1 MTTLVRSAEA
11 HLLVCG
17 KPRPRP
23 GAVVRYPNHIP
34 TQRVV
39 LALVAT
45 RRAEDKQERR
55 QKRKGQVESFMR
67 NSKWNITCAIAVGA
81 FTSVADAQPAPS
93 MTDSIEGHLAAG
105 KNAAGGRDNTPDFY
119 GLVTAICLAPLNAPT
134 RPDAPPPRINPNRAS
149 TYLEPKKAFDDLYW
163 MGTASRSTWALTTSD
178 GIILYDTQ
186 GVYDAEDVIVGGL
199 KKLGLDPVTVK
210 YVIISHAHENEVGGA
225 KMMQERYGAHI
236 VMGAGDWDM
245 VDQSVN
251 GFPKGKPKRDI
262 VATDGMKITLGD
274 RTVTIYLMPG
284 HTPGTISGIFQVHD
298 HGKLLT
304 VAYSGGTEFNFVNDV
319 PHFDTYLASE
329 RKFAVIAAAA
339 GATVILGN
347 QSQFDGAAVKLRM
360 LADRR
365 PEEAHP
371 LEVGAA
377 AVARYF
383 KIEDE
388 CAQAVRL
395 KLLTHQHDAQPGQ

>member
-1 MTTLVRSAEA
+1 M
-11 HLLVCG
+11 
-17 KPRPRP
+17 
-23 GAVVRYPNHIP
+23 
-34 TQRVV
+34 
-39 LALVAT
+39 
-45 RRAEDKQERR
+45 
-55 QKRKGQVESFMR
+55 
-67 NSKWNITCAIAVGA
+67 
-81 FTSVADAQPAPS
+81 
-93 MTDSIEGHLAAG
+93 
-105 KNAAGGRDNTPDFY
+105 
-119 GLVTAICLAPLNAPT
+119 
-134 RPDAPPPRINPNRAS
+134 NPNRAS

-163 MGTASRSTWALTTSD
+163 MGTPSRSTWALTTSD

-186 GVYDAEDVIVGGL
+186 GVYDSEDVIAGGL
-199 KKLGLDPVTVK
+199 KKLGLDPAKVK

-225 KMMQERYGAHI
+225 KLMQERYGAHI

-251 GFPKGKPKRDI
+251 GFPNGKPKRDM
-262 VATDGMKITLGD
+262 VATDGMKITLGG
-274 RTVTIYLMPG
+274 RMVTIHLMPG

-298 HGKLLT
+298 HGQPLT

-329 RKFAVIAAAA
+329 RKFAAIAAAA
-339 GATVILGN
+339 GATIILGN
-347 QSQFDGAAVKLRM
+347 QSQFDEAAFKLRM

-365 PEEAHP
+365 PDEAHP
-371 LEVGAA
+371 LDVGAT

-395 KLLTHQHDAQPGQ
+395 KLVAQQLPR

>member
-1 MTTLVRSAEA
+1 MPISRSNNCALG
-11 HLLVCG
+11 LLVFVTT
-17 KPRPRP
+17 
-23 GAVVRYPNHIP
+23 A
-34 TQRVV
+34 
-39 LALVAT
+39 
-45 RRAEDKQERR
+45 
-55 QKRKGQVESFMR
+55 
-67 NSKWNITCAIAVGA
+67 W
-81 FTSVADAQPAPS
+81 AQTGPPS
-93 MTDSIEGHLAAG
+93 DSIEAHLAAG

-119 GLVTAICLAPLNAPT
+119 GLVTALCVAPLNAPP
-134 RPDAPPPRINPNRAS
+134 RLDAPPPRKDPNRARA
-149 TYLEPKKAFDDLYW
+149 YLEPKKAFDDLYW
-163 MGTASRSTWALTTSD
+163 MGTPSRSTWALTTSD

-186 GVYDAEDVIVGGL
+186 GVYDAEDIIVGGL
-199 KKLGLDPVTVK
+199 KKLGLNPAQVK

-225 KMMQERYGAHI
+225 RLMQERYGARI
-236 VMGAGDWDM
+236 VMGAGDWDI
-245 VDQSVN
+245 VAESVN
-251 GFPKGKPKRDI
+251 GFPNGKPKRDI
-262 VATDGMKITLGD
+262 VATDGMKITLGG

-298 HGKLLT
+298 HGKPLT

-329 RKFAVIAAAA
+329 RKFATVAADA
-339 GATVILGN
+339 GATIIMGN
-347 QSQFDGAAVKLRM
+347 QSQFDNAASRLRM

-365 PEEAHP
+365 PGDVHP

-395 KLLTHQHDAQPGQ
+395 RLLGQRN